1 MTRGCVAQQ
10 ANGWHTGD
18 MATPTQ
24 VRSLERLTS
33 TYPRRGGAPPF
44 TASGVY
50 DKLAGLLFIVAV
62 SAAVGAF
69 FLPVAAALVLGILK
83 PNLARICAPVYAVA
97 EGAVLGFISRVYAQ
111 DAGGIVPLAI
121 LFTGAVFVG
130 CLVAFRSG
138 LVRVTPRFLTMTMVA
153 SFAMMAV
160 FMASLLGLPIPGV
173 QDVGTR
179 GLIFGLIGLAV
190 GVLNLFVD
198 FAAIQDMEQRGAD
211 ADGEWFG
218 ALILLTSLVLVYISI
233 LRILASSRR

>member
-1 MTRGCVAQQ
+1 
-10 ANGWHTGD
+10 
-18 MATPTQ
+18 MAAPTQ
-24 VRSLERLTS
+24 ERSYERLSS
-33 TYPRRGGAPPF
+33 TYPLRGDAAPF
-44 TASGVY
+44 TAAGVY
-50 DKLAGLLFIVAV
+50 DKLAGLLFIVAL

-69 FLPVAAALVLGILK
+69 LLPVGVILGLLLVALASSLLGIFK

-97 EGAVLGFISRVYAQ
+97 EGGVLGFVSRLYTEE
-111 DAGGIVPLAI
+111 AGGVVPLAI

-138 LVRVTPRFLTMTMVA
+138 LVKVTPRFLTMTMVA
-153 SFAMMAV
+153 SFGLLAI

-173 QDVGTR
+173 EDVGTR
-179 GLIFGLIGLAV
+179 GLIFGVIGLGV

-198 FAAIQDMEQRGAD
+198 FAAIGDMEKRGAD

>member
-1 MTRGCVAQQ
+1 
-10 ANGWHTGD
+10 

-24 VRSLERLTS
+24 VRSFERLSS
-33 TYPRRGGAPPF
+33 TYPQRGGAASF
-44 TASGVY
+44 TANGVY

-69 FLPVAAALVLGILK
+69 FLPVAAVLVLLLVAIGSSLLGVFK
-83 PNLARICAPVYAVA
+83 PNLARVCAPVYAVA
-97 EGAVLGFISRVYAQ
+97 EGAVLGFVSRVYAE
-111 DAGGIVPLAI
+111 DAGGVVPLAI
-121 LFTGAVFVG
+121 LFTAAVFVG

-153 SFAMMAV
+153 TFGLMAI
-160 FMASLLGLPIPGV
+160 FLASLLGLPIPGIE
-173 QDVGTR
+173 DVGTR
-179 GLIFGLIGLAV
+179 GLIFGVIGLAV

-198 FAAIQDMEQRGAD
+198 FSVIQEMERRGAG

>member
-1 MTRGCVAQQ
+1 
-10 ANGWHTGD
+10 

-69 FLPVAAALVLGILK
+69 FLPVAAALVLLLVALGSSVLGILK